1 MNLDEIAYHCRNYDG
16 LRYSDIKQDIMV
28 LSVTKRKKNGFF
40 VEFGAMAG
48 QKHSN
53 TYLLESE
60 FGWDGIVAEPAKV
73 FHAELMK
80 NRKCAIDLRAVDK
93 VSNRVLKFKQT
104 DIQLGLSG
112 LISYFD
118 PEEYHARTRANSDG
132 SVYDVKT
139 VCLNDLLAEHNAPKT
154 IDYVS
159 VDTEGSEPAILES
172 FDFDKWNVRI
182 WTVEHNYFEKARN
195 VVHKIMTGN
204 GYKRILPEL
213 STIDDWYVRNTDGL

>member
-1 MNLDEIAYHCRNYDG
+1 
-16 LRYSDIKQDIMV
+16 MV
-28 LSVTKRKKNGFF
+28 LSVTNRKKNGFF

-48 QKHSN
+48 QKYSN

-60 FGWDGIVAEPAKV
+60 FGWNGIVVEPAKV

-80 NRKCAIDLRAVDK
+80 NRKCAIDFRAVDK
-93 VSNRVLKFKQT
+93 VSNRVLTFKQT

-118 PEEYHARTRANSDG
+118 PGEYHARTRANSAG
-132 SVYDVKT
+132 AVYDVTT
-139 VCLNDLLAEHNAPKT
+139 VGLNDLLSEYNAPIV
-154 IDYVS
+154 IDYIS
-159 VDTEGSEPAILES
+159 IDTEGSEPAIIES
-172 FDFDKWNVRI
+172 FDFNKWDVGI
-182 WTVEHNYFEKARN
+182 WTIEHNYFEGARTA
-195 VVHKIMTGN
+195 VYKIMTAN